1 MDNKKPNLKTTAN
14 IIKLYSWGFG
24 KYGQIGTC
32 NYQYTAEPHMIK
44 VDNKLDNDKNAK
56 TYEIKQLYSGEFHS
70 AYLTNKNH
78 LYTYGKNTFGQLGH
92 GNEQITYLP
101 KLIKLDPKILIQK
114 VACGG
119 EHTMALSST
128 NDLYTWGLNVFG
140 QLGHGNTENT
150 STPTIIM
157 YLKAIEK
164 NSDGKYEMKEWTR
177 TFSDD
182 EKIVDI
188 AAGAQHSMIS
198 TNKNYFYTCGYSKNG
213 CLGYAVEETV
223 DFSNLPTTLF
233 TRVQNKLTNKKI
245 LKIACGVNHSGCIL
259 EKNEIVI
266 WGKGETLNYDLLTVI
281 SIATPKM
288 GEDNLIVD
296 LKIGENFF
304 AVVTKIGEV
313 FTCGTNDHGEL
324 GLGSQVKNLKT
335 PERVPLN
342 EKIRSISVGYKFV
355 IAISQNNKI
364 FGWGSNR
371 YGQLL
376 ESDSE
381 KISYPKELV
390 SLSQLS
396 INELVCGGYHTV
408 IYELSNTE
416 TTSINESALASCKMI
431 KINKC
436 FDPLTYKQLIKPIED
451 LEEKHNKVQADLLE
465 RDKEIEKLTKSIE
478 EKKSMADQ
486 ISLLP
491 QRDKRSEK
499 SLGKAKP
506 NFNQWDEEIKFEELV
521 FPNNCKV
528 GIGTFGEVKKGFWR
542 KTLVA
547 IKFLKQM
554 ENEEEN
560 IKTFVEELNILKKL
574 RHPNI
579 LLYIGASVTAPY
591 YFLVTE
597 YCENGNLFDYIHAS
611 SKRFTLKNKDRL
623 KIALEIARGVN
634 YLHSF
639 NPPIL
644 HRDLKS
650 LNILLDKNLTVKIAD
665 FGWARL
671 RDIHMTKQRGTFQ
684 WMAPEVIKKN
694 NYTEKADVYSYAII
708 LWELWV
714 QEPPYF
720 NVDRVYVAKKVAT
733 DRYYR
738 PQLTDEIPED
748 IQHLIVSCWD
758 YDPDKRPTFEM
769 VIEYLK
775 EKASSIL

>member
-1 MDNKKPNLKTTAN
+1 MDNRRSSKLPGLNV
-14 IIKLYSWGFG
+14 IKLYSWGFG

-32 NYQYTAEPHMIK
+32 SYQYTAEPHMIK
-44 VDNKLDNDKNAK
+44 IDNRVESDKIAK
-56 TYEIKQLYSGEFHS
+56 GSEIKQLFAGEFHS
-70 AYLTNKNH
+70 AYLSTRNQ
-78 LYTYGKNTFGQLGH
+78 LYTYGKNTFGQLGQ
-92 GNEQITYLP
+92 GNEDITYLP
-101 KLIKLDPKILIQK
+101 KLIKLDPKISIVK

-119 EHTMALSST
+119 EHTLALSTT
-128 NDLYTWGLNVFG
+128 NDLYSWGLNVFG
-140 QLGHGNTENT
+140 QLGLGNTDNMNT
-150 STPTIIM
+150 PSMIM
-157 YLKAIEK
+157 YLRSIEK
-164 NSDGKYEMKEWTR
+164 NTEGKYELKEWTR
-177 TFSDD
+177 TISDD

-188 AAGAQHSMIS
+188 SSGAQHSMII
-198 TNKNYFYTCGYSKNG
+198 TNKNYFYSCGFSKNG
-213 CLGYAVEETV
+213 SLGYAVEDTV
-223 DFSNLPTTLF
+223 DFSNMPTILF
-233 TRVQNKLTNKKI
+233 TRVQNKYNNKKF
-245 LKIACGVNHSGCIL
+245 LKIACGVNHSGIVL
-259 EKNEIVI
+259 EKNELLM
-266 WGKGETLNYDLLTVI
+266 WGKGDTLTYDQLTIVSIPTVRLPGDENVI
-281 SIATPKM
+281 
-288 GEDNLIVD
+288 LD

-304 AVVTKIGEV
+304 VILTKIGEV

-324 GLGSQVKNLKT
+324 GVGSSIKFLKT
-335 PERVPLN
+335 PEKIPLTD
-342 EKIRSISVGYKFV
+342 KIKSISVGYKFV
-355 IAISQNNKI
+355 IAISQNNKVY
-364 FGWGSNR
+364 GWGSNR

-376 ESDSE
+376 ETDSE
-381 KISYPKELV
+381 KISFPKELI
-390 SLSQLS
+390 SLSQLA
-396 INELVCGGYHTV
+396 ITDLVCGGYHT
-408 IYELSNTE
+408 IAYELGNSE
-416 TTSINESALASCKMI
+416 SSSIKESALAFCKMI
-431 KINKC
+431 KINKS
-436 FDPLTYKQLIKPIED
+436 FDPISYKQLVRPIEE
-451 LEEKHNKVQADLLE
+451 LEEKQLKLQTNLAEK
-465 RDKEIEKLTKSIE
+465 DKEIEKITKSIE
-478 EKKSMADQ
+478 EKKAMTDQ
-486 ISLLP
+486 INLLP
-491 QRDKRSEK
+491 QRDKRSDK
-499 SLGKAKP
+499 NIKP
-506 NFNQWDEEIKFEELV
+506 KLNFNSWDEEIKFEELA

-528 GIGTFGEVKKGFWR
+528 GIGTFGEVKKAYWR
-542 KTLVA
+542 KTLIAV
-547 IKFLKQM
+547 KFLKKM

-579 LLYIGASVTAPY
+579 LLYIGASVTPPY

-611 SKRFTLKNKDRL
+611 SKRFTIKNKDRL

-694 NYTEKADVYSYAII
+694 NYSEKADVYSYGII

-775 EKASSIL
+775 EKAGSIL